1 MPNPI
6 REKGLFA
13 DKNGRPL
20 ITTQQVF
27 VADPAAITAT
37 TIAAA
42 VPADA
47 AAATATT
54 IAAAIPAAAPAG
66 GVGAAAGAWDTAAN
80 RDAAITTIN
89 DLRAYAVEQKADFD
103 AAVADI
109 ADIRTKYNSLRA
121 YGVEQKANFDKL
133 HADVT
138 SIRTQLLACL
148 DVLEAHGLMKDA

>member
-1 MPNPI
+1 MANPI

-42 VPADA
+42 
-47 AAATATT
+47 
-54 IAAAIPAAAPAG
+54 IPAAAPAG
-66 GVGAAAGAWDTAAN
+66 GTGATAGAWDTAAN

-89 DLRAYAVEQKADFD
+89 DLRAYA
-103 AAVADI
+103 
-109 ADIRTKYNSLRA
+109 
-121 YGVEQKANFDKL
+121 VEQKANFDKL